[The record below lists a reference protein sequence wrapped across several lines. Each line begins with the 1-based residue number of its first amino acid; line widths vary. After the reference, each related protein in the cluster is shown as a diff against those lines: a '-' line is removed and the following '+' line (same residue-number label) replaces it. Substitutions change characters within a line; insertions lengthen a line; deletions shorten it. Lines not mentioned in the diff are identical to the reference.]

1 MYSTTDEWPLLRG
14 FTGPSRQRAK
24 VSALQPSRQTGQRRA
39 SVFHPQF
46 FSRGLFTTN
55 PLGLR
60 GAAGQVSN
68 AAPPL
73 WRPESLAA
81 LWRQIKELDAA
92 FCDSEVTLVGL
103 ILIPDTGLLGARLA
117 GHWLSLMAR

>member
-1 MYSTTDEWPLLRG
+1 MAFVEGFSPGVVDRGLKSVLHGPADRRDNNRPVYFTDR
-14 FTGPSRQRAK
+14 
-24 VSALQPSRQTGQRRA
+24 
-39 SVFHPQF
+39 F
-46 FSRGLFTTN
+46 FSRGLFTAN

-68 AAPPL
+68 AAPPPR
-73 WRPESLAA
+73 RPESLAA

-103 ILIPDTGLLGARLA
+103 ILIPDIRLLGGRLA

>member
-1 MYSTTDEWPLLRG
+1 M
-14 FTGPSRQRAK
+14 
-24 VSALQPSRQTGQRRA
+24 GQRQA
-39 SVFHPQF
+39 SVFQPQF

-92 FCDSEVTLVGL
+92 LCVSEVTLVGL
-103 ILIPDTGLLGARLA
+103 ILIPDIGLLEGRLA
-117 GHWLSLMAR
+117 GQCLSLMAR

>member
-1 MYSTTDEWPLLRG
+1 ML
-14 FTGPSRQRAK
+14 PSAADR
-24 VSALQPSRQTGQRRA
+24 PGQRQD
-39 SVFHPQF
+39 SVFHSWF
-46 FSRGLFTTN
+46 FSGGLFTAN

-92 FCDSEVTLVGL
+92 FCVSEVALVGL
-103 ILIPDTGLLGARLA
+103 ILIPDTGLLEGRLA